1 MEKTKISVVHLE
13 VVKEREVPW
22 EEKQIRNP
30 MDAMEFGKAI
40 YKKYNKECMIAVCLN
55 ARNVPVSVEVIA
67 LGGSS
72 GCQISIPEV
81 FKTALLSNSRA
92 IILYHNHPT
101 GDPSP
106 SIEDRR
112 FTKRILKCGKFLGV
126 DIHDHIIL
134 GDEEHYYSFLEK
146 EKELWKEY
154 SMVI

>member
-1 MEKTKISVVHLE
+1 
-13 VVKEREVPW
+13 
-22 EEKQIRNP
+22 
-30 MDAMEFGKAI
+30 
-40 YKKYNKECMIAVCLN
+40 MIAVCLN
-55 ARNVPVSVEVIA
+55 ARNIPVSLEVIA
-67 LGGSS
+67 LGGST

-92 IILYHNHPT
+92 ILLYHNHPT

-112 FTKRILKCGKFLGV
+112 FTKRILRCGKFLEI

-134 GDEEHYYSFLEK
+134 GDEENYYSFLE
-146 EKELWKEY
+146 EEQELWKEC